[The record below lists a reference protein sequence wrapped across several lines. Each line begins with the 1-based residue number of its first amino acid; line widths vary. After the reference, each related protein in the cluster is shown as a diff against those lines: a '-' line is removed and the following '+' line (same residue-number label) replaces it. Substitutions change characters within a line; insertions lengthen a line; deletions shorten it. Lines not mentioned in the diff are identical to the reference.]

1 MIITYYGA
9 SCFKV
14 QSGDIVVAF
23 NPPAKDSSFKSP
35 RFQTDIALISSSGKD
50 YNGAENLAG
59 KNSNEIP
66 FVIDGAGEYEVGG
79 MHIKG
84 IAAEGNTIYVLSLEN
99 INLCH
104 LGALNGDV
112 NADIMEK
119 IGNSDVVFM
128 PVGGET
134 MGVVDYEKA
143 SGIAAKIAAKVI
155 IPSQY
160 EEKSLKQFIKEFGA
174 GDVEPL
180 DKFTFKKKDIIDR
193 KGEVVILKPVV

>member
-1 MIITYYGA
+1 
-9 SCFKV
+9 
-14 QSGDIVVAF
+14 
-23 NPPAKDSSFKSP
+23 
-35 RFQTDIALISSSGKD
+35 
-50 YNGAENLAG
+50 
-59 KNSNEIP
+59 
-66 FVIDGAGEYEVGG
+66 
-79 MHIKG
+79 
-84 IAAEGNTIYVLSLEN
+84 
-99 INLCH
+99 
-104 LGALNGDV
+104 
-112 NADIMEK
+112 MEK
-119 IGNSDVVFM
+119 IGNLDVVFM

-180 DKFTFKKKDIIDR
+180 DKFTFKKKDIVER